1 MNLVIV
7 ESPAKAKT
15 INKYLGDNYTVL
27 ASYGHIRDLPSKNGS
42 VDPEN
47 KFQMEWEIDSFSK
60 KYLKEITDVA
70 KDSDK
75 IILATDPD
83 REGEAIAWHVKE
95 FLDEKK
101 ILKDK
106 KIERVVFN
114 EITKKAVINGIENP
128 RSLEGQLVD
137 AYMARRAL
145 DYLVG
150 FNISPILWTKLPG
163 SKSAGRVQSVALR
176 LLTERE
182 HEIEVFNPEEFWT
195 INVNF
200 ITSSKN
206 ILTSSISE
214 LNGEKI
220 EKFSFRNKEDVNN
233 AISKIKEKKYSIK
246 DITSKIYTRNPSG
259 PFTTSTLQQSASSKL
274 GFGASRTMQIAQRL
288 YQGIEIDGDT
298 KGLITYMRT
307 DGTNISKE
315 AIPLFRKYIEENYGD
330 DYLPEQAN
338 NYSGKKAK
346 NAQEAHEAIRPT
358 EIKNSPESI
367 KKYLS
372 TDQYKLYDLIWSRA
386 LSSQMQPAKFD
397 RKTILITSEDGK
409 NILKSSG
416 STVKFDG
423 FLKLQKIDE
432 NDDEKILPEVS
443 KGPIEI
449 KEFNDEQHFTQPPP
463 RFSEA
468 SLVKKLEELG
478 IGRPST
484 YASIISV
491 ISNRGYADIVNKRF
505 FPTDRGK
512 LLSAFLEK
520 LFSRYVDYDFTA
532 KLEDQLDDITSGK
545 ENWIK
550 VLDQFWIDFNK
561 NVLNVKEKRTREVLD
576 LLNDSL
582 GKLIFDT
589 DENGKIDRKCK
600 LCQTGELSLKNSFRG
615 GAFIGCSGYP
625 ECKFTRPLSKI
636 KASQQVNLAEPK
648 LIGKNDIGKDIYLK
662 NGRFGPYLQYELS
675 DEEIE
680 NIKKPKTKTKKKK
693 KEESNFK
700 NVSIPK
706 GLDIENV
713 DLDKAKYLCS
723 LPKIIGKHPD
733 LDKDITI
740 NVGRFGPYL
749 KCDNKSARL
758 ESIDELFN
766 IGLNRAITLISE
778 AKPGRISSSIIKDLG
793 EHPEDKKPVRIMKG
807 QYGPYIK
814 YKSLNA
820 TIPEEKDPAELTM
833 EEALILIEKRKE
845 YDRSKKRKKKMK
857 LLIFIILILN
867 LCLSTSFSAEKK
879 DCSKFKKFSK
889 NHIACKA
896 SNLKAGT
903 KNTAGKIKNKTGNIL
918 KVTTGIFKKN

>member
-15 INKYLGDNYTVL
+15 INKYLGKDYTVL

-47 KFQMEWEIDSFSK
+47 KFKMIWEVDSFSK

-95 FLDEKK
+95 FLNEKK

-220 EKFSFRNKEDVNN
+220 EKFSFRNKEDINN

-397 RKTILITSEDGK
+397 RKTILITSEDGR

-416 STVKFDG
+416 STIKFDG

-432 NDDEKILPEVS
+432 NEDEKILPEVS

-550 VLDQFWIDFNK
+550 VLDQFWKDFNE
-561 NVLNVKEKRTREVLD
+561 NVSNVKEKRTREVLD

-582 GKLIFDT
+582 GSLIFDKNS
-589 DENGKIDRKCK
+589 DGKVDRSCK
-600 LCQTGELSLKNSFRG
+600 LYNKDCKFSVEGTLSLKNSFRG
-615 GAFIGCSGYP
+615 GAFIGCSNYP
-625 ECKFTRPLSKI
+625 DCKYTRPLSKA
-636 KASQQVNLAEPK
+636 KAAAQANLSEPK

-675 DEEIE
+675 DVEIE

-713 DLDKAKYLCS
+713 DLEKAKYLCA
-723 LPKIIGKHPD
+723 LPRVIGKHPD
-733 LDKDITI
+733 LEKDITI

-758 ESIDELFN
+758 ESIEELFN

-778 AKPGRISSSIIKDLG
+778 AKPGRISSSMIKDLG

-820 TIPEEKDPAELTM
+820 TIPEEKDPVELTM

-845 YDRSKKRKKKMK
+845 YDRSKKK
-857 LLIFIILILN
+857 
-867 LCLSTSFSAEKK
+867 
-879 DCSKFKKFSK
+879 
-889 NHIACKA
+889 
-896 SNLKAGT
+896 
-903 KNTAGKIKNKTGNIL
+903 KNK
-918 KVTTGIFKKN
+918 

>member
-15 INKYLGDNYTVL
+15 INKYLGSDYTVL

-47 KFQMEWEIDSFSK
+47 DFKMIWEIDSFSK
-60 KYLKEITDVA
+60 KYLKEITDSA
-70 KDSDK
+70 KDSKK

-95 FLDEKK
+95 FLKEKK
-101 ILKDK
+101 LLKDK
-106 KIERVVFN
+106 EVQRVVFN
-114 EITKKAVINGIENP
+114 EITKKAVINGIDNP
-128 RSLEGQLVD
+128 RKIESHLVD

-182 HEIEVFNPEEFWT
+182 HEIEIFKPKEFWT
-195 INVNF
+195 LNVIFTNRKNEKI
-200 ITSSKN
+200 ITA
-206 ILTSSISE
+206 ISH
-214 LNGEKI
+214 LDGNKI
-220 EKFSFRNKEDVNN
+220 EKFSFKNKEDINN
-233 AISKIKEKKYSIK
+233 ALSQIKNKKYNIT
-246 DITSKIYTRNPSG
+246 DISSKTYSRNPSG
-259 PFTTSTLQQSASSKL
+259 PFTTSTLQQTASSKL

-288 YQGIEIDGDT
+288 YQGIDIEGET
-298 KGLITYMRT
+298 VGLITYMRT
-307 DGTNISKE
+307 DGTNISKD
-315 AIPLFRKYIEENYGD
+315 AVISFRDFITKNYSD
-330 DYLPEQAN
+330 KYLPEQPL

-358 EIKNSPESI
+358 EIIRKPEDI

-372 TDQYKLYDLIWSRA
+372 TDQHKLYNLIWARS
-386 LSSQMQPAKFD
+386 LSSQMQSAKFD
-397 RKTILITSEDGK
+397 RKTITINSSDNQ
-409 NILKSSG
+409 NIFKASG
-416 STVKFDG
+416 STLKFDG
-423 FLKLQKIDE
+423 FLKIYKIDE
-432 NDDEKILPEVS
+432 NDDENENILPDVEKDEV
-443 KGPIEI
+443 KFEDHI
-449 KEFNDEQHFTQPPP
+449 DEQHYTQPPP
-463 RFSEA
+463 RYSEA

-491 ISNRGYADIVNKRF
+491 IANRGYADINNKRF

-520 LFSRYVDYDFTA
+520 LFTKYVDYDFTA

-550 VLDQFWIDFNK
+550 VLESFWKDFNS
-561 NVLNVKEKRTREVLD
+561 NVSGVKEKRTREVLD
-576 LLNDSL
+576 LLNESL
-582 GKLIFDT
+582 GSLIFEVDK
-589 DENGKIDRKCK
+589 DGKIDRKCQ
-600 LCQTGELSLKNSFRG
+600 LCETGQLSLKNSFRG
-615 GAFIGCSGYP
+615 GAFIGCSHYP
-625 ECKFTRPLSKI
+625 ECKFTRPLSKS
-636 KASQQVNLAEPK
+636 KAAQQLTLAEPK
-648 LIGKNDIGKDIYLK
+648 IIGKNVNGKDIYLK
-662 NGRFGPYLQYELS
+662 NGRFGPYLQFEKEIT
-675 DEEIE
+675 EEKE
-680 NIKKPKTKTKKKK
+680 KTKKKK
-693 KEESNFK
+693 VKLKNKENNFK

-706 GLDIENV
+706 GIEIKNI
-713 DLDKAKYLCS
+713 DLEKAKYLCS
-723 LPKIIGKHPD
+723 LPISLGKNPEN
-733 LDKDITI
+733 DKDITL

-749 KCDNKSARL
+749 KCENKSARL
-758 ESIDELFN
+758 ENVDELFT
-766 IGLNRAITLISE
+766 IGLNRAVTLIAE
-778 AKPGRISSSIIKDLG
+778 AKPGRISSSMIKDLG

-845 YDRSKKRKKKMK
+845 YDRNKKK
-857 LLIFIILILN
+857 
-867 LCLSTSFSAEKK
+867 KK
-879 DCSKFKKFSK
+879 VK
-889 NHIACKA
+889 
-896 SNLKAGT
+896 
-903 KNTAGKIKNKTGNIL
+903 
-918 KVTTGIFKKN
+918 